1 MDSKYE
7 SSSNNYA
14 YQKITSTAT
23 GNGWSFGYLR
33 RINMMLTHIDGSNL
47 TDVEKNHWK
56 AVGYFFHSYWY
67 MELINRFGD
76 IPWIETVL
84 NDESPEAYGPR
95 VARKEVADKVLDRLK
110 WAEENIGDFQSRDG
124 DNTINRDCISCG
136 YFHVFLHYVR
146 ERGANIMNLE
156 IMISISRNVFVCP
169 SY

>member
-1 MDSKYE
+1 
-7 SSSNNYA
+7 
-14 YQKITSTAT
+14 
-23 GNGWSFGYLR
+23 
-33 RINMMLTHIDGSNL
+33 
-47 TDVEKNHWK
+47 
-56 AVGYFFHSYWY
+56 

-124 DNTINRDCISCG
+124 DNTINRDCIRAAISR
-136 YFHVFLHYVR
+136 LHYVR